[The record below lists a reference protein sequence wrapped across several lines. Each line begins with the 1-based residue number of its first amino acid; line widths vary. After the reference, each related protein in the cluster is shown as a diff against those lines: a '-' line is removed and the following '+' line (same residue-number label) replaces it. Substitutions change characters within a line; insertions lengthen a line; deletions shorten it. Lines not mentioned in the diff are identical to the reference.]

1 MDEKDW
7 VGQERDVKVSLP
19 AIALASTL
27 ISAETAAMI
36 AVSGI
41 SGKAG
46 PLETVILRCHSN
58 FSILFQIVSGTQSTF
73 HNCDFTLYLTQ

>member
-7 VGQERDVKVSLP
+7 IRQERDVNVSLL

-46 PLETVILRCHSN
+46 PLETGILRCHSN
-58 FSILFQIVSGTQSTF
+58 SLSCFRLFQAPRAP
-73 HNCDFTLYLTQ
+73 FTIATSLYT